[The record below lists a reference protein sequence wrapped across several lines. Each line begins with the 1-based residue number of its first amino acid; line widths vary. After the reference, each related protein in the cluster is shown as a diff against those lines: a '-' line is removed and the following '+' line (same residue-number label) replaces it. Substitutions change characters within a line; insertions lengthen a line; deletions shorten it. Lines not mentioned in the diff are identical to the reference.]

1 MTIAVTPDLS
11 PDNDANLGNLKAI
24 SPEEPRHALIFA
36 IARDID
42 NGMTDADLEQWK
54 TVSLSTTLHFKKVE
68 HEDEIFW
75 HATNCREAVGAQF
88 EVVYYSSVLAPA
100 FKLFKCLCCL
110 QTRIATL
117 MMSRFTGARY
127 TRIKVQRIFQLNA
140 YKLNREMVTG
150 APMTAEM
157 LAAEYSSKVR
167 ISSGETVSVTY
178 AYSAISVYNLILK
191 DDVARSL
198 VLKAPP
204 TIMSCGGGI
213 VSHFDGR
220 PHTHTHVSNA
230 CMFVG

>member
-42 NGMTDADLEQWK
+42 NGMTDAELEPWK
-54 TVSLSTTLHFKKVE
+54 TLSLSTTLHFKKVE

-198 VLKAPP
+198 VLKPPPP

-220 PHTHTHVSNA
+220 PHTHVSNA